1 MRGQH
6 SIFCLVTKTDKFSPE
21 KNPPLLAC
29 SGNVSAS
36 DFFRFC
42 PFCKRQ
48 HVLSPLPFRSHP
60 ATTGCDCARLLR
72 RGQIHEARV
81 HISLSVCQAG
91 ERGP

>member
-6 SIFCLVTKTDKFSPE
+6 SIFYLVTKTDKFFPE

-36 DFFRFC
+36 DFFSHLPVLQEAKCVVAAAFS
-42 PFCKRQ
+42 
-48 HVLSPLPFRSHP
+48 LSPSDDGL
-60 ATTGCDCARLLR
+60 RLLR